1 MGESSAVAVGS
12 VLNDRY
18 RLESRLSDPDPVQGC
33 LWLGKDL
40 LAGEIPVVIRQL
52 LSEDTTSR
60 FQRHW
65 PLLQSLLHPQLP
77 RFGELLEAQGT
88 VWAVRDWQDGSGF
101 DQILQQRRERQLV
114 FGPGEVLLV
123 LRQIL
128 PVLAVLHGRGVVH
141 GDVNPRNLLRRHSDG
156 LPVLLDFGLVQG
168 DGDSPLPGATPGY
181 APRAQGRQ
189 DACAAW
195 MDLHGLGVTALV
207 LLTGQAP
214 ESLIAADAVDWPWP
228 EGLDLDNDFRA
239 ALERLLS
246 EDPQHRFAAAT
257 EVLQALEVVPMPDS
271 TGPIARS
278 DRTVALAPAAPDLPN
293 LQALSTGMD
302 VPDAAGS
309 VPVQPRRLSRAEERE
324 KGAEGRLWPVV
335 AALALSALVG
345 TAIGWYLLSRGASR
359 GTAPSTSRDVV
370 GRPPSVSLPP
380 AEVDERQQLLSR
392 LRALQVDRSWFL
404 KLVDSSLL
412 SRFPERGGR
421 LPTDSLEDAPLRRVW
436 NDLAEEWLARI
447 EQLPPGLRSRLGQL
461 NDADWREPQQALEK
475 QGVHPRVVEQL
486 VSAAARNL
494 LPGDSQGRKPPE
506 PYRQLW
512 YAAAVQ
518 SLADVKIETLVAKPR
533 QATNLSLRVPSGGA
547 RLISVAVPSGYGLV
561 LGINGTPLMQ
571 MTIYGSEGQVETER
585 GPLRV
590 VTLPSAV
597 GSPIQ
602 VLVTN
607 EGVASGLLTLSC
619 RADQPDRPVAPAPN
633 RPELR
638 PPLPNPVRRPEPAP
652 APDQTFPLE
661 PVPDSATGAPMQ
673 PEPPP
678 GTEQPPADQPSTEPL
693 SRDQPSTERPSIQV
707 PLVLEDGI
715 Q

>member
-1 MGESSAVAVGS
+1 MAPGT
-12 VLNDRY
+12 VLNERY
-18 RLESRLSDPDPVQGC
+18 RLESGLSEPDPVQGC

-52 LSEDTTSR
+52 LSADTTSR

-77 RFGELLEAQGT
+77 RFGELLEAQGAF
-88 VWAVRDWQDGSGF
+88 WAVRDWQDGSGF
-101 DQILQQRRERQLV
+101 DQILEQRRERQLV
-114 FGPGEVLLV
+114 FGPGEVLLL

-156 LPVLLDFGLVQG
+156 LPVLLDFGLVQA
-168 DGDSPLPGATPGY
+168 DGESPLPGASPGY

-189 DACAAW
+189 ESCAAW

-214 ESLIAADAVDWPWP
+214 ESLIAVDASDWSWP
-228 EGLDLDNDFRA
+228 EGLDLHSAFRS

-257 EVLQALEVVPMPDS
+257 EVLQALEEVPLLDS

-278 DRTVALAPAAPDLPN
+278 DRTVVLAPAAPDLPD
-293 LQALSTGMD
+293 LKPVFTD
-302 VPDAAGS
+302 PAASSSAGTAS
-309 VPVQPRRLSRAEERE
+309 AQPRRLSRAEERE
-324 KGAEGRLWPVV
+324 QGAEGRLWPVV
-335 AALALSALVG
+335 AALVLSALVG
-345 TAIGWYLLSRGASR
+345 TAIGWYLLSRGASK

-370 GRPPSVSLPP
+370 GRAPSVSLPP

-412 SRFPERGGR
+412 SRFPERGDR
-421 LPTDSLEDAPLRRVW
+421 LPSDSLEDAPLRRVW

-447 EQLPPGLRSRLGQL
+447 EQLPPGLRSKLGQL
-461 NDADWREPQQALEK
+461 TDADWRQPQQVLEK

-533 QATNLSLRVPSGGA
+533 QATNRSLRIPAGGA

-561 LGINGTPLMQ
+561 MGINGTPLMQ

-590 VTLPSAV
+590 VTLPAAI
-597 GSPIQ
+597 GSPLQ

-619 RADQPDRPVAPAPN
+619 RADQPKRPVTPAPV

-638 PPLPNPVRRPEPAP
+638 PPLPNPVRQLDPDPAP
-652 APDQTFPLE
+652 GPDLEIPTE

-673 PEPPP
+673 PEPLAP
-678 GTEQPPADQPSTEPL
+678 TEQQPSM
-693 SRDQPSTERPSIQV
+693 ERPSIEV
-707 PLVLEDGI
+707 PLVPDDET

>member
-1 MGESSAVAVGS
+1 MAPGT

-18 RLESRLSDPDPVQGC
+18 RLESGLSDPDPVQGC

-52 LSEDTTSR
+52 LSADTTSR

-77 RFGELLEAQGT
+77 RFGELLEAQGAF
-88 VWAVRDWQDGSGF
+88 WAVRDWQDGSGF
-101 DQILQQRRERQLV
+101 DQILEQRRERQLV
-114 FGPGEVLLV
+114 FGPGEVLLL

-156 LPVLLDFGLVQG
+156 LPVLLDFGLVQA
-168 DGDSPLPGATPGY
+168 DGEAPLPGASPGY

-189 DACAAW
+189 ESCAAW

-214 ESLIAADAVDWPWP
+214 ESLIAVDASDWSWP
-228 EGLDLDNDFRA
+228 DGLDVHSAFRS

-257 EVLQALEVVPMPDS
+257 EVLQALEAVPMPDS

-278 DRTVALAPAAPDLPN
+278 DRTVVLAPAAPDLPD
-293 LQALSTGMD
+293 LKPVFTD
-302 VPDAAGS
+302 PAASSSPGTAS
-309 VPVQPRRLSRAEERE
+309 AQPRRLSRAEERE
-324 KGAEGRLWPVV
+324 QGAEGRLWPVV
-335 AALALSALVG
+335 AALVLSALVG
-345 TAIGWYLLSRGASR
+345 TAIGWYLLSRGASK

-370 GRPPSVSLPP
+370 GRAPSVSLPP
-380 AEVDERQQLLSR
+380 AEVDERRQLLSR

-421 LPTDSLEDAPLRRVW
+421 LPSDSLEDAPLRRVW

-447 EQLPPGLRSRLGQL
+447 EQLPPGLRSKLGQL
-461 NDADWREPQQALEK
+461 NDADWRQQQQVLEK

-533 QATNLSLRVPSGGA
+533 QATNLSLRIPAGGA
-547 RLISVAVPSGYGLV
+547 RLIAVAVPSGYGLV
-561 LGINGTPLMQ
+561 MGINGTPLMQ

-590 VTLPSAV
+590 VTLPAEMS
-597 GSPIQ
+597 SPVQ

-619 RADQPDRPVAPAPN
+619 RADQPKRPVTPAPV

-638 PPLPNPVRRPEPAP
+638 PPLPNPIREPDP
-652 APDQTFPLE
+652 ALGPDLEIPTE

-673 PEPPP
+673 PEPLAP
-678 GTEQPPADQPSTEPL
+678 TEQQPSM
-693 SRDQPSTERPSIQV
+693 ERPSIEV
-707 PLVLEDGI
+707 PLVPDDET
-715 Q
+715 

>member
-1 MGESSAVAVGS
+1 VSEISAVAAGT

-18 RLESRLSDPDPVQGC
+18 RLESQLSDPDPAQGC
-33 LWLGKDL
+33 LWLGKDT

-52 LSEDTTSR
+52 SDADTQSR
-60 FQRHW
+60 FRRDW
-65 PLLQSLLHPQLP
+65 PVLQSLLHPQLP
-77 RFGELLEAQGT
+77 RFGELFETQGC

-101 DQILQQRRERQLV
+101 DQILSQRRERQLV
-114 FGPGEVLLV
+114 FGPGEVLLL

-128 PVLAVLHGRGVVH
+128 PVLAVLHGRGLVH

-156 LPVLLDFGLVQG
+156 MPVLLDFGLVQA
-168 DGDSPLPGATPGY
+168 DGEAPLPGATPGY

-189 DACAAW
+189 ETCAAW

-207 LLTGQAP
+207 LLTGQPP
-214 ESLIAADAVDWPWP
+214 EALVSADASDWPWP
-228 EGLDLDNDFRA
+228 AALDLDPAFRSG
-239 ALERLLS
+239 LERLLT
-246 EDPQHRFAAAT
+246 EDPQRRFDAAT
-257 EVLQALEVVPMPDS
+257 HVLQALEAVPMPDS
-271 TGPIARS
+271 TGPMARS
-278 DRTVALAPAAPDLPN
+278 DRTVVLAPAAPDLPD
-293 LQALSTGMD
+293 LKPASSDPASSASTG
-302 VPDAAGS
+302 AA
-309 VPVQPRRLSRAEERE
+309 PVQPRRLSRAEERE

-345 TAIGWYLLSRGASR
+345 TAIGWYLLSRGASK

-370 GRPPSVSLPP
+370 GRAPSVSLPP

-392 LRALQVDRSWFL
+392 LRALQVDRTWFL

-421 LPTDSLEDAPLRRVW
+421 LPSDSLEDAPLRRVW

-447 EQLPPGLRSRLGQL
+447 EQLPPGMRSRLGRL
-461 NDADWREPQQALEK
+461 NDADWRQPQQALVK
-475 QGVHPRVVEQL
+475 QGVHSRVVEQL

-512 YAAAVQ
+512 YAAAIQ
-518 SLADVKIETLVAKPR
+518 SLADVKIETIAAKPR
-533 QATNLSLRVPSGGA
+533 QPTNLSLRVPAGGA
-547 RLISVAVPSGYGLV
+547 RLISVTVPPGYGLV

-597 GSPIQ
+597 GSPVQ

-619 RADQPDRPVAPAPN
+619 RADQPDLPDVPARPNVKPSVRPDVTMPVPGTN
-633 RPELR
+633 RQ
-638 PPLPNPVRRPEPAP
+638 PEPP
-652 APDQTFPLE
+652 VVPDRDAPLE
-661 PVPDSATGAPMQ
+661 PVPDSATGASME
-673 PEPPP
+673 PEPVTPP
-678 GTEQPPADQPSTEPL
+678 
-693 SRDQPSTERPSIQV
+693 ERPSI
-707 PLVLEDGI
+707 DI
-715 Q
+715 QLNQEESAQ

>member
-1 MGESSAVAVGS
+1 MAPGT

-18 RLESRLSDPDPVQGC
+18 RLESGLSDLDPVQGC

-52 LSEDTTSR
+52 LSADTTSR

-77 RFGELLEAQGT
+77 RFGELLEAQGAF
-88 VWAVRDWQDGSGF
+88 WAVRDWQDGSGF
-101 DQILQQRRERQLV
+101 DQILEQRRERQLV
-114 FGPGEVLLV
+114 FGPGEVLLL

-156 LPVLLDFGLVQG
+156 LPVLLDFGLVQA
-168 DGDSPLPGATPGY
+168 DGEAPLPGATPGY

-189 DACAAW
+189 ESCAAW

-214 ESLIAADAVDWPWP
+214 ESLIAVDASDWTWP
-228 EGLDLDNDFRA
+228 DGLDLDSAFRS

-257 EVLQALEVVPMPDS
+257 EVLQALEEVPMLDS

-278 DRTVALAPAAPDLPN
+278 DRTVVLAPAAPDLPD
-293 LQALSTGMD
+293 LKPVFTD
-302 VPDAAGS
+302 PAASSSPGTAS
-309 VPVQPRRLSRAEERE
+309 AQPRRLSRAEERE
-324 KGAEGRLWPVV
+324 QGAEGRLWPVV
-335 AALALSALVG
+335 AALVLSALVG
-345 TAIGWYLLSRGASR
+345 TAIGWYLLSRGASK

-370 GRPPSVSLPP
+370 GRAPSVSLPP

-421 LPTDSLEDAPLRRVW
+421 LPSDSLEDAPLRRVW

-447 EQLPPGLRSRLGQL
+447 EQLPPGLRSKLGQL
-461 NDADWREPQQALEK
+461 TDADWRQPQQVLEK

-494 LPGDSQGRKPPE
+494 LSGDSQGRKPPE

-533 QATNLSLRVPSGGA
+533 QATNLSLRIPSGGA

-590 VTLPSAV
+590 VTLPAAI
-597 GSPIQ
+597 GSPVQ

-619 RADQPDRPVAPAPN
+619 RADQPKRPVTPAPV

-638 PPLPNPVRRPEPAP
+638 PPLPNPVRQLDPDPAP
-652 APDQTFPLE
+652 GPDLEIPTE

-673 PEPPP
+673 PEPLAP
-678 GTEQPPADQPSTEPL
+678 TEQQPSME
-693 SRDQPSTERPSIQV
+693 SPSIEV
-707 PLVLEDGI
+707 PLVPDDET